1 MGMENGFTIKNKNEP
16 KFEFCFA
23 WFTNFHELH
32 NWIKYNCVKKDEQTY
47 AVTYEDLKLLKEDL
61 LPIAQVLIQIPERKI
76 PQYDDHG
83 YPKKYKLDNDE
94 LITEEFNPIISTS
107 SYGGVKTLRL
117 YYAVCMM
124 MDILSEDLVG
134 CYCIE
139 YYASW

>member
-1 MGMENGFTIKNKNEP
+1 MGMEHGFIIKNKNN
-16 KFEFCFA
+16 KDFNFEFA

-32 NWIKYNCVKKDEQTY
+32 KWIKYNCVEMDEQTY
-47 AVTYEDLKLLKEDL
+47 EVTYEDLKLLKEDL
-61 LPIAQVLIQIPERKI
+61 LPIAQVLIQIPERKL

-94 LITEEFNPIISTS
+94 LITEEFNPITSTS

-117 YYAVCMM
+117 YHAVCMM

-134 CYCIE
+134 CYHIE
-139 YYASW
+139 YYAS